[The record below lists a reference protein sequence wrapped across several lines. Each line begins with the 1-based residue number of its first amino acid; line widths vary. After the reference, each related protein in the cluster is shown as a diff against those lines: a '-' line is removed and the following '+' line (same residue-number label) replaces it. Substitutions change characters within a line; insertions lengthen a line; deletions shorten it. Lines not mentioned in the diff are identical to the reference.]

1 MANDLSQRNGQMN
14 QTTDSSF
21 ESKAKEALER
31 AKLTGEWDFPLA
43 DAATDAAEMTY
54 IDWAYWYYKLEK
66 PTLKA
71 ENGVSEVLFLND
83 KSIVNLPDGFQK
95 DTSVTLG
102 AAGDLMP
109 LDGIELSKNILFES
123 IADVLFD
130 VDISFANFEAP

>member
-1 MANDLSQRNGQMN
+1 MN
-14 QTTDSSF
+14 QTADSSF
-21 ESKAKEALER
+21 ESKAKEALDR